1 MRGRST
7 WIAVHRYT
15 STRLTMLPF
24 HNESDVLH
32 LKAIDQGVKKAT
44 GGWRPSVVIFEGD
57 TIEDVRSRARFKAW
71 LTHIENEEAI
81 RTRGYYLRLLYRL
94 GERIARNELGML
106 LRKKSAA
113 ELRGSC
119 CLRIGEMELYAHD
132 SLPFPWFEGHF
143 VRAENQ
149 RRYITA
155 RACGLFR
162 HKAQCFS
169 RLHQHDYFDVLFCVW
184 HCLMRTMPRS
194 DISGELRIS
203 NRMVMWAIGELR
215 KLGLW
220 PWDPRGPG
228 DGASKRNASGD
239 PAVGP
244 NGDDEASAGTLAS
257 FLKECTAIRN
267 RLQPTLPSEPPED
280 SFAIGLSYVIDDD
293 AAFNFG
299 RYVRLAYA
307 EFEAK
312 LGEIVSGTIQR
323 FEGDTV
329 IVNLG
334 GTTEGILP
342 RAEKVRSE
350 NYNVGERIRALIY
363 EVKKV
368 GPRVKVILS
377 RTHRDLVRALF
388 ELEVPE
394 ISDGT
399 ITIRRIERE
408 PGYRTKLAVDSN
420 DEKVDCVGAC
430 VGVRGSRIK
439 SIIDELNG
447 ERIDII
453 RWNNDPSTLIANAL
467 KPAEVGDITLD
478 PTTKKAL
485 VIVNEDQ
492 QSLAIGRKGQN
503 VRLAS
508 KLTGWDIDIMT
519 RAELERS
526 VADDNRGEAGAA
538 TPASLTADRAG
549 EDAKIASSDAQSP
562 PTAPAGTE
570 GPATGSSEPRTD
582 KPNPDPTA
590 VESPSLADGQSAGD
604 PT

>member
-1 MRGRST
+1 MANNADILRYIDSIARDKEIDKEALIVAIEQAMALALARKYGVDDVEMRLDRETGEFICNYDVSMEEQGRIFAMS
-7 WIAVHRYT
+7 V
-15 STRLTMLPF
+15 
-24 HNESDVLH
+24 
-32 LKAIDQGVKKAT
+32 KQAIIGRVREAERD
-44 GGWRPSVVIFEGD
+44 VIF
-57 TIEDVRSRARFKAW
+57 
-71 LTHIENEEAI
+71 
-81 RTRGYYLRLLYRL
+81 
-94 GERIARNELGML
+94 
-106 LRKKSAA
+106 
-113 ELRGSC
+113 
-119 CLRIGEMELYAHD
+119 
-132 SLPFPWFEGHF
+132 
-143 VRAENQ
+143 
-149 RRYITA
+149 
-155 RACGLFR
+155 
-162 HKAQCFS
+162 
-169 RLHQHDYFDVLFCVW
+169 
-184 HCLMRTMPRS
+184 
-194 DISGELRIS
+194 
-203 NRMVMWAIGELR
+203 
-215 KLGLW
+215 
-220 PWDPRGPG
+220 
-228 DGASKRNASGD
+228 
-239 PAVGP
+239 
-244 NGDDEASAGTLAS
+244 
-257 FLKECTAIRN
+257 
-267 RLQPTLPSEPPED
+267 
-280 SFAIGLSYVIDDD
+280 
-293 AAFNFG
+293 
-299 RYVRLAYA
+299 A

-334 GTTEGILP
+334 RTTEGILP

-526 VADDNRGEAGAA
+526 VADDNRGEAGSPA
-538 TPASLTADRAG
+538 PASLAADRAAEG
-549 EDAKIASSDAQSP
+549 G
-562 PTAPAGTE
+562 APATTGAPSPQT
-570 GPATGSSEPRTD
+570 GPGGAAETGSSETRSD
-582 KPNPDPTA
+582 KPNPDPPATA

>member
-1 MRGRST
+1 MANNADILRYIDSIARDKEIDKEALIVAIEQAMALALAKKYGVDDVEMRLDRETGEFICNYDVSMEEQGRIFAMS
-7 WIAVHRYT
+7 V
-15 STRLTMLPF
+15 
-24 HNESDVLH
+24 
-32 LKAIDQGVKKAT
+32 KQAIIGRVREAERD
-44 GGWRPSVVIFEGD
+44 VIF
-57 TIEDVRSRARFKAW
+57 
-71 LTHIENEEAI
+71 
-81 RTRGYYLRLLYRL
+81 
-94 GERIARNELGML
+94 
-106 LRKKSAA
+106 
-113 ELRGSC
+113 
-119 CLRIGEMELYAHD
+119 
-132 SLPFPWFEGHF
+132 
-143 VRAENQ
+143 
-149 RRYITA
+149 
-155 RACGLFR
+155 
-162 HKAQCFS
+162 
-169 RLHQHDYFDVLFCVW
+169 
-184 HCLMRTMPRS
+184 
-194 DISGELRIS
+194 
-203 NRMVMWAIGELR
+203 
-215 KLGLW
+215 
-220 PWDPRGPG
+220 
-228 DGASKRNASGD
+228 
-239 PAVGP
+239 
-244 NGDDEASAGTLAS
+244 
-257 FLKECTAIRN
+257 
-267 RLQPTLPSEPPED
+267 
-280 SFAIGLSYVIDDD
+280 
-293 AAFNFG
+293 
-299 RYVRLAYA
+299 A

-334 GTTEGILP
+334 RTTEGILP

-526 VADDNRGEAGAA
+526 VADDNRGESGAPAPAGL
-538 TPASLTADRAG
+538 TPARADAESSESRGSRSAEGSTSAAG
-549 EDAKIASSDAQSP
+549 P
-562 PTAPAGTE
+562 PTAETDPPGSATEAGT
-570 GPATGSSEPRTD
+570 ASSEKHPD
-582 KPNPDPTA
+582 KQNPGTPATA